1 MQIDIVKASTGPRYV
16 VGCRS
21 AVERASL
28 KPGTRVTLDMT
39 TMTIMRV
46 LPREVDPIVFNM
58 VAEAPGEGAL
68 KYSDIGGLSEEIRQL
83 REVVELPLN
92 NPELFMRVGVKP
104 PKGVLL
110 YGPPGTG
117 KTLLGE
123 FDSYFDIFLSLFFL
137 IFMMFLL
144 G

>member
-123 FDSYFDIFLSLFFL
+123 FDSYFDIFLSLFF
-137 IFMMFLL
+137 F
-144 G
+144 